1 MNEYGVGGSMKVW
14 LVGVGPM
21 GQAYATVLNALE
33 QPFLAIGRGEEEAR
47 RFAQAFGVMPV
58 TGGLSAHLDQTD
70 ELPDA
75 VIVAVGV
82 EALAEVTRELIVH
95 GVRRILVEKPG
106 GMTRALIEGV
116 ALSAEQRSAEVSVAY
131 NRRFYASTR
140 AAQKLIADDGGVQS
154 FHFEFTEW
162 AHRIGPL
169 QKAPG
174 VKENWLLAN
183 STHVIDLAFYLGG
196 WPASL
201 STHVAGGLDWHPSG
215 SIFAG
220 SGISDGGALFS
231 YQANWASPG
240 RWGVEILTRAHR
252 LILCPLEELRLQKIG
267 SVTSEPVELD
277 DALDHQFKAGLYRQ
291 TQGFLEGALD
301 GFCSIA
307 AMLKH
312 AEVYERIAGIQA
324 ASAERS

>member
-1 MNEYGVGGSMKVW
+1 MKLW

-21 GQAYATVLNALE
+21 GQAYATVLDALE

-58 TGGLSAHLDQTD
+58 TGGLAAYLDQTND
-70 ELPDA
+70 LPDA

-82 EALAEVTRELIVH
+82 EALAEVTQELVTR

-106 GMTRALIEGV
+106 GMTRASIGGL

-140 AAQKLIADDGGVQS
+140 AAQALIAEDGGVQS
-154 FHFEFTEW
+154 FNFEFTEW
-162 AHRIGPL
+162 AHRIAPL
-169 QKAPG
+169 EKAPG
-174 VKENWLLAN
+174 VKKHWLLAN
-183 STHVIDLAFYLGG
+183 SSHVIDLAFHLGG
-196 WPASL
+196 WPTEL
-201 STHVAGGLDWHPSG
+201 STHVGGCLDWHPSG

-220 SGISDGGALFS
+220 SGISDSGALFS
-231 YQANWASPG
+231 YQANWSSPG

-252 LILCPLEELRLQKIG
+252 LILCPLEELRIQKIG

-277 DALDHQFKAGLYRQ
+277 DALDQQFKAGLYRQ
-291 TQGFLEGALD
+291 TQLFLQGTLD

-312 AEVYERIAGIQA
+312 AEVYERIAGREA
-324 ASAERS
+324 NSATS